1 MHTVLS
7 RQFPLFVGMVQSD
20 PQRCFKRL
28 NKSGV
33 LQELDE
39 HLIDKFVL
47 GYGLDHKHSL
57 LPQVSQHHRDVH
69 FFIVLQAP
77 NHQFC

>member
-7 RQFPLFVGMVQSD
+7 RQFPLFICKVEARSTKLSLG
-20 PQRCFKRL
+20 CLKRL

-39 HLIDKFVL
+39 HLVDKLVL

-57 LPQVSQHHRDVH
+57 LPQVSQHHRNIH
-69 FFIVLQAP
+69 FL
-77 NHQFC
+77 